1 MIPTAD
7 NAGGDSL
14 PLVDEAEFWA
24 IIERAATPSD
34 LHSELGTLTEDQL
47 LEFEHHHA
55 RYIDQAYTWDLWG
68 AAYVIN
74 GGCSDDTFEYFRAA
88 LIGRG
93 RDIFERALA
102 DPDSMTDVDFDEDEE
117 WEDWMSPT
125 MHVIHARTG
134 KYGFAGPRE
143 SSAPAQPGGEEWDED
158 DLPTRFPRLTAK
170 YGS

>member
-74 GGCSDDTFEYFRAA
+74 GGCSDDTLSTSE
-88 LIGRG
+88 
-93 RDIFERALA
+93 
-102 DPDSMTDVDFDEDEE
+102 
-117 WEDWMSPT
+117 
-125 MHVIHARTG
+125 
-134 KYGFAGPRE
+134 PR
-143 SSAPAQPGGEEWDED
+143 
-158 DLPTRFPRLTAK
+158 
-170 YGS
+170 